1 MLTAAAAEKYLA
13 FVRISL
19 THARRDR
26 GELYGRA
33 VFFTVILGVLSSL
46 WRAAGESGL
55 MANAE
60 PRTLLWYVAATEW
73 ILMSTP
79 QLHLDIQETVRRGD
93 VVYQLGRPISYVGA
107 VFAEGVGVVAARA
120 PVLGVVAFPCAFAFT
135 GWIPPFGVLAPIAA
149 FGLVASLLLTAL
161 DVVIGLTAFWIDDVA
176 PVYWVW
182 QKLLFVCGGLMMP
195 IQLYPS
201 VIQRVA
207 AFTPFPSI
215 LAGPASFVLNGQAA
229 APGLLARNLAAW
241 SIATAVVVGFM
252 FRRAAH
258 ALAVNGG

>member
-1 MLTAAAAEKYLA
+1 MLTWPAAEKYLA

-19 THARRDR
+19 AHARRDR

-55 MANAE
+55 MAEAA

-79 QLHLDIQETVRRGD
+79 QLHLEIQETVRRGD

-107 VFAEGVGVVAARA
+107 MFAEGVGMVAARA
-120 PVLGVVAFPCAFAFT
+120 PVLGVVAFLCAFAYT
-135 GWIPPFGVLAPIAA
+135 GWIPPFRVLLLIAA
-149 FGLVASLLLTAL
+149 FGLVATVLLTAL
-161 DVVIGLTAFWIDDVA
+161 DIVIGLTAFWLDDVA

-182 QKLLFVCGGLMMP
+182 QKVLFVCGGLMMP
-195 IQLYPS
+195 IRLYPP
-201 VIQRVA
+201 VIQRFA

-215 LAGPASFVLNGQAA
+215 LAGPASFVLEGQAA
-229 APGLLARNLAAW
+229 APGLLARDLAAW
-241 SIATAVVVGFM
+241 GVATAFVVGFL
-252 FRRAAH
+252 FRRASH

>member
-1 MLTAAAAEKYLA
+1 MLPWPAAEKYLA

-26 GELYGRA
+26 AELYGRA

-55 MANAE
+55 TADAA
-60 PRTLLWYVAATEW
+60 PKTLLWYVAATEW

-79 QLHLDIQETVRRGD
+79 LLHQEIQETVRRGD
-93 VVYQLGRPISYVGA
+93 IVYQMGRPISYVGA
-107 VFAEGVGVVAARA
+107 MFAEGLGMVAARA
-120 PVLGVVAFPCAFAFT
+120 PVLGGVAFLCAFAFT
-135 GWIPPFGVLAPIAA
+135 GWVPPFRVLALIAA
-149 FGLVASLLLTAL
+149 FGLAAAALLTAL

-195 IQLYPS
+195 IHLYPS

-215 LAGPASFVLNGQAA
+215 LAGPASFVLEGRSVPPA
-229 APGLLARNLAAW
+229 LLARDLTAW
-241 SIATAVVVGFM
+241 SVATAVVVGVLFK
-252 FRRAAH
+252 RASH